1 MRVDADAL
9 HDLGGY
15 FALPIRDAA
24 PADGGWR
31 TTASLYAGSALDEL
45 LDVTQERLST
55 GERRVAASI
64 LHQGYAARLWSAA
77 LGLTLTGRAVPALAP
92 ETLWW
97 RTTELSL
104 VELLL
109 VAPSSAES
117 TAVVD
122 DGASAELPAVTVSAE
137 LIASVVLDGHLDPLA
152 SALRTSTGV
161 SATILAGNVASALV
175 GTLRV
180 LADTAVDLRARALG
194 GRLLDL
200 PRLRDLGDADLT
212 PSLPTYRRNSCC
224 LYYRVPGGGLC
235 GDCVL
240 T

>member
-1 MRVDADAL
+1 MDADAL

-15 FALPIRDAA
+15 FALPVRDA
-24 PADGGWR
+24 PPDDGGWR
-31 TTASLYAGSALDEL
+31 TTESLYAGSALGGL
-45 LDVTQERLST
+45 LDVTQERLAT
-55 GERRVAASI
+55 HERRVAASI

-77 LGLTLTGRAVPALAP
+77 LGRTLTGGDVPPLDP

-109 VAPSSAES
+109 VTPAPSVSAER
-117 TAVVD
+117 
-122 DGASAELPAVTVSAE
+122 PATERPAAE
-137 LIASVVLDGHLDPLA
+137 LIASAVLDRHLDPLA

-161 SATILAGNVASALV
+161 SATILTGNVASALM

-180 LADTAVDLRARALG
+180 LAETPLNAAARALG
-194 GRLLDL
+194 GPLLDW
-200 PRLRDLGDADLT
+200 PPLRGAGDADLT
-212 PSLPTYRRNSCC
+212 ASPPTYRRHSCC
-224 LYYRVPGGGLC
+224 LFYRVPGGGLC

-240 T
+240 A

>member
-31 TTASLYAGSALDEL
+31 TTASLYACSALDEL
-45 LDVTQERLST
+45 LDVTQERLRT

-92 ETLWW
+92 EALWW
-97 RTTELSL
+97 RMTELSL

-109 VAPSSAES
+109 VAPPSAASS
-117 TAVVD
+117 AVVD
-122 DGASAELPAVTVSAE
+122 DGASAE

-180 LADTAVDLRARALG
+180 LADTAFDVRARALG
-194 GRLLDL
+194 RLLLDL

-212 PSLPTYRRNSCC
+212 TSPPTYRRNSCC